1 MVIALCALCSPGPNV
16 LLFGLATRLFCNN
29 NNNYG
34 APRVF
39 LKDFPIDFTSAGKNG
54 SRAQL
59 KLEQFFIGPLPERAA
74 LFLLFPLLLRFVIFT
89 LAV

>member
-1 MVIALCALCSPGPNV
+1 M
-16 LLFGLATRLFCNN
+16 
-29 NNNYG
+29 
-34 APRVF
+34 F